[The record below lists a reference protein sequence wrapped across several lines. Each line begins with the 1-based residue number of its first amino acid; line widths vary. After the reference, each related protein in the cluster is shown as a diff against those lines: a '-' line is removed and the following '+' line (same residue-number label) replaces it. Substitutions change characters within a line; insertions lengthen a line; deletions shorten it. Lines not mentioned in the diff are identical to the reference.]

1 MKQDHNQEIKCE
13 FIELFGKPL
22 TLDEAMSRHLKSAEE
37 IAKDIKQDIAKRQ
50 EGEV

>member
-1 MKQDHNQEIKCE
+1 MKQDYNQNIPSE

-37 IAKDIKQDIAKRQ
+37 IAKDIKQAAKRQ
-50 EGEV
+50 EGEA